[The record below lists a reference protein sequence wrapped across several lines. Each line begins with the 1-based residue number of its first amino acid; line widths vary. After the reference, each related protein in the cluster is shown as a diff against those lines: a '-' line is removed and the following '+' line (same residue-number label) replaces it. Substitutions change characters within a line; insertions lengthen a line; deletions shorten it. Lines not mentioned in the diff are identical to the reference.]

1 MNTGLPAVF
10 TRHPCADYDILKELL
25 GCCRVRATSSI
36 SVSVLGTRA
45 REGVNGA
52 TPLYLTVFSTF
63 GLTMGAIFLL
73 IFFISS
79 MNANQGV
86 GETSHQRLI
95 LDLLKARGQ
104 EKVKPKRAVLEPV
117 VVTYSM
123 ELYQM
128 IELNERQQYVLLS
141 AWVVERWY
149 DELLYWEPEKY
160 DNLTQLKVPH
170 NFVWLPDTTLYN
182 TLVMKDED
190 QRRMLNVKLSTDPIR
205 KRSHVEFLYPAIFK
219 FSCQLYLQYFPF
231 DSQVC
236 VMIFGSWTSDN
247 QDIDYIPHDTG
258 LGTSNYLSNEG
269 WSLMGTRAKRKEV
282 KYVCCPVNYTLL
294 EYTLYLRRRP
304 LFYLV
309 NLVIP
314 TFIITLIAITGFF
327 TTSSTTGVRQEKISL
342 CITTLL
348 SMSILMLMVSDQMP
362 STSTFIPLISW
373 FYMCAIVIIS
383 VGALAASFVISV
395 QKFGRLGDRLP
406 PRWVKITKMFSYISF
421 TRLPFHLLPQ
431 SMLDKEHERLVRLQR
446 ENEKDPNKNKGSFV
460 YNFAKY
466 FFIGGNEEDVT
477 EYYANGDLS
486 TITPKY
492 SSRTETDHYP
502 LIDENGLTPQD
513 AVMRKLNSASV
524 VNNNDITQK
533 SVSPNIRKAIYN
545 AVDQKKS
552 DEKKT
557 RHLAQ
562 IEYDWLATVIERCTL
577 IIFVFVFLTVSLG
590 INIVGCIHWL
600 NSHVPEDG
608 SLTE

>member
-1 MNTGLPAVF
+1 MDVA
-10 TRHPCADYDILKELL
+10 ILRRMGVILL
-25 GCCRVRATSSI
+25 LV
-36 SVSVLGTRA
+36 
-45 REGVNGA
+45 
-52 TPLYLTVFSTF
+52 
-63 GLTMGAIFLL
+63 
-73 IFFISS
+73 FFITTLQVY
-79 MNANQGV
+79 QGV
-86 GETSHQRLI
+86 AETAHQRLI
-95 LDLLKARGQ
+95 QDLLQARGS
-104 EKVKPKRAVLEPV
+104 ERVKPKRAILEPV

-149 DELLYWEPEKY
+149 DELLYWEPLQYE
-160 DNLTQLKVPH
+160 NLTQLKVPH
-170 NFVWLPDTTLYN
+170 TFVWLPDTTLYN
-182 TLVMKDED
+182 TLVMKDDD
-190 QRRMLNVKLSTDPIR
+190 QRRMLNVKLTTDPVR
-205 KRSHVEFLYPAIFK
+205 RRSHVEFLYPAIFK

-247 QDIDYIPHDTG
+247 QDIDYVPHDTG

-406 PRWVKITKMFSYISF
+406 PRWVKITKMFSFISF

-431 SMLDKEHERLVRLQR
+431 SMLDKEHERLMRMQS
-446 ENEKDPNKNKGSFV
+446 EGHDKEPKKSSFI

-466 FFIGGNEEDVT
+466 FFIGNNDNEDVT
-477 EYYANGDLS
+477 EYYANGDIN
-486 TITPKY
+486 TITPKF
-492 SSRTETDHYP
+492 SSRETEHHYP
-502 LIDENGLTPQD
+502 LIDENGVSKSILPQD
-513 AVMRKLNSASV
+513 PVTRKLNSASLLNSHENV
-524 VNNNDITQK
+524 RNKT
-533 SVSPNIRKAIYN
+533 VSPTIRKAIYN
-545 AVDQKKS
+545 AVDQRKS
-552 DEKKT
+552 DEKRN

-590 INIVGCIHWL
+590 INVVGCIHWL
-600 NSHVPEDG
+600 NSHVPDDG
-608 SLTE
+608 ALTQ